1 DPTSAAAYLDRGL
14 VWHQA
19 GHPARA
25 IIDYTA
31 AIGLAPGSAIGY
43 CQRACAWRD
52 RGDLARALGDFGEA
66 LRPDPHDADA
76 YLERGKLLNRVGHR
90 KRALA
95 DFNAALELKPGLIT
109 ALRPIGVD
117 WFGQGEFALT
127 AELMRIGEGNAD
139 AHAVLYRFLARARS
153 GAEAGARLPPH
164 AAKGPEKGRPR
175 PPSERFFCPR

>member
-1 DPTSAAAYLDRGL
+1 S
-14 VWHQA
+14 
-19 GHPARA
+19 PARP

-31 AIGLAPGSAIGY
+31 AIGPARRRAIGY

-52 RGDLARALGDFGEA
+52 HGDLARALGDFGEA
-66 LRPDPHDADA
+66 LRLDPQHADA
-76 YLERGKLLNRVGHR
+76 YFERGKLLNRVGHR

-127 AELMRIGEGNAD
+127 AELMRIGEGNAH
-139 AHAVLYRFLARARS
+139 AHAVLYPFLARARR
-153 GAEAGARLPPH
+153 GAEAGAAH
-164 AAKGPEKGRPR
+164 AAQARKGAG
-175 PPSERFFCPR
+175 